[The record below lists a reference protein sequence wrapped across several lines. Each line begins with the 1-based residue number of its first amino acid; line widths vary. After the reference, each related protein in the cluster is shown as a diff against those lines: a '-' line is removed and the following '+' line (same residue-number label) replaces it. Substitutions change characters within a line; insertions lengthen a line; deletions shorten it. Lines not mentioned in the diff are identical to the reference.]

1 QQRTTDP
8 RVERVE
14 SAMGLIG
21 SRWRPAI
28 MFALIMEGTKRFSEL
43 RRLIPGVSQ
52 RMLTKQLRDLERH
65 GLVRR
70 EFFESVP
77 PRVEYSATELG
88 RTLHLIYRQVCDW
101 ARAHWLL
108 VVKARQRHARPRPTR
123 RTCVTRRCR
132 SLIGALTDTRRP
144 GCRTARR
151 TDRPSPSARRACR
164 TRRAARRRARRSDP
178 PSAPSRSGATRGW

>member
-1 QQRTTDP
+1 MDP

-14 SAMGLIG
+14 AAMGLIG

-28 MFALIMEGTKRFSEL
+28 MFALIMEGTQRFSEL

-70 EFFESVP
+70 QFFESVP

-88 RTLHLIYRQVCDW
+88 KSLHSIYKLVCDW
-101 ARAHWLL
+101 AGDKWGDVA
-108 VVKARQRHARPRPTR
+108 KARQRYDRKAEP
-123 RTCVTRRCR
+123 
-132 SLIGALTDTRRP
+132 RRP
-144 GCRTARR
+144 ATHTTGLARR
-151 TDRPSPSARRACR
+151 TEPTERDDDNRVK
-164 TRRAARRRARRSDP
+164 
-178 PSAPSRSGATRGW
+178 

>member
-1 QQRTTDP
+1 MDA

-14 SAMGLIG
+14 TAMGLIG

-28 MFALIMEGTKRFSEL
+28 MFALIMQGTQRFSEL

-70 EFFESVP
+70 QFFESVP

-88 RTLHLIYRQVCDW
+88 RSLHPIYKLVCDW
-101 ARAHWLL
+101 AAAQWRDVTKHQQRYDRA
-108 VVKARQRHARPRPTR
+108 KATKPERPT
-123 RTCVTRRCR
+123 T
-132 SLIGALTDTRRP
+132 
-144 GCRTARR
+144 
-151 TDRPSPSARRACR
+151 
-164 TRRAARRRARRSDP
+164 
-178 PSAPSRSGATRGW
+178 